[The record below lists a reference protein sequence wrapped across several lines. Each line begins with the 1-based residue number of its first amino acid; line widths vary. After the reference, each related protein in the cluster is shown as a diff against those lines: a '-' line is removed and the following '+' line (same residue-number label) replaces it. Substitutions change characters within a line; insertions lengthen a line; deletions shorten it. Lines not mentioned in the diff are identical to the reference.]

1 MYCGL
6 DKFPTKKK
14 NSYGKEP
21 SGEGEGEVS
30 LRGCFHPCNYASIP
44 YNQVAPRVRKE
55 KVICQVLEG
64 D

>member
-1 MYCGL
+1 MG
-6 DKFPTKKK
+6 K
-14 NSYGKEP
+14 NHPGKGKEN
-21 SGEGEGEVS
+21 S
-30 LRGCFHPCNYASIP
+30 LSVDVFHPCNYASIP